1 MTTVSEPR
9 STTVTGQLPIYDR
22 YLRSYPGN
30 AARTYY
36 LVVTVMATIALYYMA
51 YCGATVAPQI
61 LNHYG
66 ITIKFYLL
74 AAVVGFFF
82 GAVATV
88 LGGLADRLGRVN
100 LVAYGLLVV
109 GILVAFVQPRMPNKW
124 TFVAVASLVGLIE
137 GVILVATPALMRD
150 FSPRMGRATTMGFW
164 ALGPVLGSLLAAE
177 VSSHTLGHLHAWQD
191 QFMIAGLVGLG
202 VSVLVIYTLK
212 ELHPTLRSQVMV
224 SLGDRALVE
233 ARAKGIDVEAG
244 MRQPWKQ
251 MVTPRIVSS
260 AFAIGVA
267 LMFYYSLV
275 AALVLFLETNY
286 RFSGTEANGVANWCW
301 FANAVALVTFG
312 LASDR
317 LRVRKPFMLI
327 GGIGSFLAILLFVSR
342 VTEPHTSTT
351 ALALILSIQAIFGAM
366 VFSPWMAGYTETVED
381 RNPALMATGL
391 AVSGGV
397 LRIIVGATIFVFP
410 FVVPAVT
417 PLVDYGPQVQQYA
430 GQYARELQTA
440 QSLTPA
446 TLATLQRDPTNLTAV
461 NAAVSS
467 DRIPVA
473 RDAGG
478 RPGPADRPRPG
489 RTQARLSGEARAAVL
504 AATKQTQG
512 QWRDWWLVTAGGQLL
527 FLPFVFAM
535 VGAWTPAGGR
545 RRDEEQE
552 RQLQAAVEAM
562 A

>member
-9 STTVTGQLPIYDR
+9 STAATGPLPIYDR
-22 YLRSYPGN
+22 YLRSYPGT
-30 AARTYY
+30 AERTYY
-36 LVVTVMATIALYYMA
+36 LVVTVMATVALYYMA
-51 YCGATVAPQI
+51 YCGGTVAPQI

-74 AAVVGFFF
+74 AAVAGFIL
-82 GAVATV
+82 GAIATV
-88 LGGLADRLGRVN
+88 LGGLADKVGRVN
-100 LVAYGLLVV
+100 LVAYGLLIV
-109 GILVAFVQPRMPNKW
+109 GVLVAFVQPRMPDKW

-191 QFMIAGLVGLG
+191 QFLIAGIVGLA
-202 VSVLVIYTLK
+202 VSVLVIYTLR
-212 ELHPTLRSQVMV
+212 ELHPSLRSQVMV

-233 ARAKGIDVEAG
+233 ARAKGIDVEASR
-244 MRQPWKQ
+244 RQPWKQ
-251 MVTPRIVSS
+251 MITPRIVSS

-275 AALVLFLETNY
+275 GALVIFLETNF
-286 RFSGTEANGVANWCW
+286 RFTGTQANGVANWCW
-301 FANAVALVTFG
+301 FANAVALVAFG
-312 LASDR
+312 FASDR

-327 GGIGSFLAILLFVSR
+327 GGVGSFVAILLFVSR
-342 VTEPHTSTT
+342 VMQSHTSMT
-351 ALALILSIQAIFGAM
+351 ALALILSMQAVFGAM

-381 RNPALMATGL
+381 RNPALIATGL

-397 LRIIVGATIFVFP
+397 LRIIVGATIFAFP

-417 PLVDYGPQVQQYA
+417 PLVDYGPQVQLYATRYA
-430 GQYARELQTA
+430 GELQTA
-440 QSLTPA
+440 QSIAPA
-446 TLATLQRDPTNLTAV
+446 TLAALQRDPTNLTAI
-461 NAAVSS
+461 NAAVAQISS
-467 DRIPVA
+467 HLQVTPAVA
-473 RDAGG
+473 LSRLAALGQAA
-478 RPGPADRPRPG
+478 PKVTYLAEHGPAVV
-489 RTQARLSGEARAAVL
+489 AA
-504 AATKQTQG
+504 ASQSPG

-535 VGAWTPAGGR
+535 VGAWTPAAGR

-552 RQLQAAVEAM
+552 RQLQAAVEAL